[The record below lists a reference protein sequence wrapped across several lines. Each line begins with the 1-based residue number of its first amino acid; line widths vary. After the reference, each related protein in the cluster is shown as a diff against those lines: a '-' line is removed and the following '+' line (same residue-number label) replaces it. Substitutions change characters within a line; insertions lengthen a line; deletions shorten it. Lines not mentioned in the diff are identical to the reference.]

1 MIDSD
6 QDFFRRKRMER
17 KELDQLNRMRETWE
31 RNIEESGSKERK
43 SGFFTRSRIPVK
55 RVYTPL
61 DLEEIGFDYIKDL
74 NFPGEYPYTR
84 GIDPLM
90 YRENL
95 WLIGQ
100 YGGFG
105 SPQETNRRFKYLL
118 SKGITAF
125 TLALDLP
132 TQMGYDS
139 DHPMSKGEVGKTGV
153 AVDSLRDMESVFDGV
168 PLNSVNL
175 VGTLANAIAPIGLS
189 WFMALAEKQN
199 VPPTAFLGFL
209 QNEILKE
216 YVARGAYF
224 LPVSAGL
231 KLNIDV
237 LEYCSR
243 HLPSWLPIQL
253 CGYHFREAGAS
264 AVQEIAFT
272 LANAVA
278 YIEETLKRGLK
289 VDDFVPQFVFFFS
302 ANIDVFEEAA
312 KFRALRRIWAKLMRE
327 RFRAKDPRSLKAKF
341 HIYTAGST
349 LTAQQPMNNIVRVT
363 AAAMAAVLGGVQHVF
378 LSSMDEPFQTP
389 SEESAM
395 LAIRTQ
401 QILAHELGISSTV
414 DPLGGSYYVESL
426 TDQIEERVWEY
437 LKKIESLGGAIRA
450 VEKGFY
456 QSEIASAAYQLQKEI
471 EQKERIVVGVNEYRI
486 EEEINIKP
494 LKHDPKAEKKVVSAL
509 RSFKK
514 DRNHL
519 AIKEALDDIKRAA
532 EAKENL
538 VPPVFK
544 AVKLYATVGEICS
557 VLRSVYGEY
566 VEVMSYS

>member
-1 MIDSD
+1 
-6 QDFFRRKRMER
+6 MEK
-17 KELDQLNRMRETWE
+17 KELERLKRIRETWATKLE
-31 RNIEESGSKERK
+31 KNGVQERK
-43 SGFFTRSRIPVK
+43 SEFFTRSKIPIK
-55 RVYTPL
+55 RVYTPI
-61 DLEEIGFDYIKDL
+61 DLEQAGFDYVKNL

-84 GIDPLM
+84 GMEPLM

-105 SPQETNRRFKYLL
+105 SAQETNQRFKYLL
-118 SKGITAF
+118 GKGITAF

-139 DHPMSKGEVGKTGV
+139 DHPLAAGEVGKTGV
-153 AVDSLRDMESVFDGV
+153 AVDSLADIEAIFEGI
-168 PLNSVNL
+168 PLNSVKL
-175 VGTLANAIAPIGLS
+175 VGTLANAIGPIGLS

-199 VPPTAFLGFL
+199 LAPTAFVGFL

-237 LEYCSR
+237 LEYCAR
-243 HLPSWLPIQL
+243 QMPNWLPIQL
-253 CGYHFREAGAS
+253 CGYHFREAGAN
-264 AVQEIAFT
+264 AVQEVAFT
-272 LANAVA
+272 LANAIA

-302 ANIDVFEEAA
+302 ANIDLFEEAA
-312 KFRALRRIWAKLMRE
+312 KFRALRRIWARLMRE
-327 RFRAKDPRSLKAKF
+327 RFGARDPRSLKAKF

-395 LAIRTQ
+395 VAIRTQ

-437 LKKIESLGGAIRA
+437 LKKIESLGGAMTAI
-450 VEKGFY
+450 EQGFY

-471 EQKERIVVGVNEYRI
+471 EQKDRIVVGVNEFKI
-486 EEEINIKP
+486 EEEISIKP
-494 LKHDPKAEKKVVSAL
+494 LKHDPKAEKKVVAAL
-509 RSFKK
+509 KSFKK
-514 DRNHL
+514 DRNNL
-519 AIKEALDDIKRAA
+519 AIKEALEDIKRAA

-544 AVKLYATVGEICS
+544 AVKLYATVGEICN

-566 VEVMSYS
+566 VEVMSYC